1 MNVSMLTLFFCIL
14 LLAEGHIV
22 MYDREAPFELRIQDP
37 NSGPQEVGTLE
48 AIRVK
53 ILNLVSAQLQI
64 YVNWLLLASVL
75 PVELIVVYLEP
86 SEGRPCLLLFF
97 DQHFHSRSFPS
108 IRHLSWLVNFNSANF
123 DLLIII

>member
-1 MNVSMLTLFFCIL
+1 MEFKQANLIFSFF

-53 ILNLVSAQLQI
+53 ILNLVS
-64 YVNWLLLASVL
+64 VN
-75 PVELIVVYLEP
+75 LIAKN
-86 SEGRPCLLLFF
+86 
-97 DQHFHSRSFPS
+97 
-108 IRHLSWLVNFNSANF
+108 W
-123 DLLIII
+123 